1 MKIKKLT
8 RSFTVICILYLLLII
23 SGKETTAWWLKPLL
37 IPFLIRIVSISDKF
51 KTKKFLLYA
60 LFFSWIGDVL
70 LMFSDRHSLFF
81 MSGLVAFLVA
91 HLIYIFLFY
100 KQENIN
106 NNKIYWWFIPVILI
120 YLSGVLS
127 FLWSSLNEM
136 KIPVIIYAFVISA
149 MLLMSIKAYFEWKK
163 PANLWVLTGAVLF
176 VVSDTVL
183 AINKF
188 YTPVPMGSLVIMS
201 TYLGAQFFIVKS
213 VLNLNVDFS
222 NT

>member
-1 MKIKKLT
+1 MKIKRLT
-8 RSFTVICILYLLLII
+8 RSFIVICLLYLLLII
-23 SGKETTAWWLKPLL
+23 SGKEDMAWWLKPLL

-51 KTKKFLLYA
+51 KTQKILLYA

-81 MSGLVAFLVA
+81 ISGLVAFLIA
-91 HLIYIFLFY
+91 QLIYIFLFH
-100 KQENIN
+100 KQENIS
-106 NNKIYWWFIPVILI
+106 NNKIYWRFIPVILI

-136 KIPVIIYAFVISA
+136 KIPVVIYAFVISV
-149 MLLMSIKAYFEWKK
+149 MLLVSIKAYFEWKK
-163 PANLWVLTGAVLF
+163 PAKLWVLIGAVLF

-188 YTPVPMGSLVIMS
+188 YAPIAMGSLFIMS
-201 TYLGAQFFIVKS
+201 TYLGAQFFITKS
-213 VLNLNVDFS
+213 VLNLNF
-222 NT
+222 NTHK